1 MGHAEASIGSLVG
14 TPNILSHAR
23 VSDAPPNVN
32 QPIPVPSMYQD
43 ERDEI
48 QNLKIG
54 AQRLN
59 ILYTKPG
66 VMRSGDLHVDSSKI
80 SSFPEKSESGL

>member
-59 ILYTKPG
+59 ILYTKSWSDAFG
-66 VMRSGDLHVDSSKI
+66 GFAR
-80 SSFPEKSESGL
+80 